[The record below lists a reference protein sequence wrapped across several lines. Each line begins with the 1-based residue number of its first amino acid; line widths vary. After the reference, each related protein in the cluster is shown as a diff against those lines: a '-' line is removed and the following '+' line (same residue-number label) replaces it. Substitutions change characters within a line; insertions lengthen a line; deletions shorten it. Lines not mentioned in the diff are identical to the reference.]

1 MEFIIESTSICLDK
15 LINEYP
21 NLMNFGFSTKEV
33 DVECKFGKRKETIAT
48 ININTIEELMSLA
61 KDTEYEIIVGNNH
74 YKYEMPCIEIYD
86 GYRE

>member
-74 YKYEMPCIEIYD
+74 
-86 GYRE
+86 

>member
-74 YKYEMPCIEIYD
+74 DKYEMPCIEIYD